1 MSLSLLQLLASD
13 YLCPHLLRYWN
24 MDNLYHPPNAVVR
37 PALLDDNVEMLYN
50 IPAAMGKE
58 KHYAS

>member
-1 MSLSLLQLLASD
+1 
-13 YLCPHLLRYWN
+13 
-24 MDNLYHPPNAVVR
+24 MDNLYHPKNAVVR
-37 PALLDDNVEMLYN
+37 PALLDDSVEMLYN

>member
-1 MSLSLLQLLASD
+1 MSLSLLQFLVSD
-13 YLCPHLLRYWN
+13 YLCTHLLRCWN
-24 MDNLYHPPNAVVR
+24 MDNLYHPKNAVVR
-37 PALLDDNVEMLYN
+37 PALLDDSVEMLYN